1 MKVADALTTWRKET
15 GQAEAP
21 APGSRAPWLQLF
33 WVRVGPV
40 SVPVPHPG
48 QLHWH
53 DLHHLVLGYRTD
65 LVGEMEI
72 SAFEL
77 RTVPR
82 TTIVFLLCVAGV
94 ASGLIWAPRR
104 TIAAWR
110 RARGWRNLYGSGL
123 VYDEVIAWT
132 MEALIAWMLV
142 ERPRPPA

>member
-1 MKVADALTTWRKET
+1 VRVAEALATWREGS
-15 GQAEAP
+15 GQVEAP
-21 APGSRAPWLQLF
+21 GPAPWLRVF

-53 DLHHLVLGYRTD
+53 DLHHLVLGYGTD

-82 TTIVFLLCVAGV
+82 TAMVLLLCLAGV
-94 ASGLIWAPRR
+94 ATGLVWAPRR
-104 TIAAWR
+104 TLGAWR
-110 RARGWRNLYGSGL
+110 RARAWRNLYGSGL
-123 VYDEVIAWT
+123 VYAEVLEGSL
-132 MEALIAWMLV
+132 EALEAWM
-142 ERPRPPA
+142 RPGA